1 MDTCHRLFFSPAL
14 LSEAEKFTLFI
25 KNSITFPRF
34 KVSRYGEGW
43 GEDFCLAMAWRGNR
57 GQSWVHN
64 MGLSSLTSKPSCCPL
79 RHQLSVLRFVT
90 PPVP

>member
-1 MDTCHRLFFSPAL
+1 MDMCQCLFFSPAL

-43 GEDFCLAMAWRGNR
+43 GENYCLAVALRGNQ
-57 GQSWVHN
+57 GQSWVRD
-64 MGLSSLTSKPSCCPL
+64 MGVSSLTSKPSTGPAAAP
-79 RHQLSVLRFVT
+79 SST
-90 PPVP
+90 S